1 MKPSILIIN
10 RVYPPER
17 GATGRMAQDLAHAL
31 ERCGWQA
38 HVVTTAQKMG
48 QERNG
53 QVSVTRVK
61 SAKKP
66 KTAAG
71 CLINLFRIYRA
82 GLKASKPD
90 IVLSMSDP
98 PMLAV
103 FGGMIARKHK
113 VPHIH
118 WAQDV
123 YPDLLQ
129 PLGINIPD
137 FVARS
142 LHTRVIKEL
151 NHSAKVVTI
160 GRCMERYLKKTG
172 VLVNKMTTIPNW
184 ADFEVISPSAQTTS
198 REMIVPTGVAKKPE
212 EMFRDTSPKFRVLYA
227 GNIGRAHSV
236 RAIIDA
242 AELLAER
249 TEIEFVFVGDHHE
262 HSSLARER
270 AKRGLDNIKFLPY
283 QPIEKLRHV
292 MESGDVH
299 LVTMRQ
305 ATKGL
310 LVPCKFYSALTV
322 GRPTIYIGPKRT
334 EIAEVIKEY
343 KAGILVP
350 NRDAKALA
358 DAIYHYRMEGDA
370 WFQAQE
376 GALLAA
382 QAYHPTISLHKW
394 VELIEKVRVS

>member
-1 MKPSILIIN
+1 MKPSVLIIN
-10 RVYPPER
+10 RIYPPER

-31 ERCGWQA
+31 ERCGWR
-38 HVVTTAQKMG
+38 VTILTTGQKIA

-53 QVSVTRVK
+53 QISVIRVK
-61 SAKKP
+61 SSKNP

-71 CLINLFRIYRA
+71 CLVNLFRLYRA
-82 GLKASKPD
+82 GLKISKSD
-90 IVLSMSDP
+90 VVISMSDP

-103 FGGMIARKHK
+103 FGGIIARKHK

-129 PLGINIPD
+129 PLGINIPN

-142 LHTRVIKEL
+142 LHTRAVQEM
-151 NHSAKVVTI
+151 NRAAKVVTV

-172 VLVNKMTTIPNW
+172 VLVNKMTTITNW

-198 REMIVPTGVAKKPE
+198 QEMIVPTGVAKKPE

-236 RAIIDA
+236 REIIDA
-242 AELLAER
+242 AELLSER

-262 HSSLARER
+262 HSRLAHER

-283 QPIEKLRHV
+283 QPIEKLRQV

-305 ATKGL
+305 QTKGL

-322 GRPTIYIGPKRT
+322 GRPTIFIGPKKS
-334 EIAEVIKEY
+334 EIADVIKEY
-343 KAGILVP
+343 NAGMVVS

-358 DAIYHYRMEGDA
+358 DAIYHYRMEGET
-370 WFQAQE
+370 WFKAQE
-376 GALLAA
+376 GALQAA
-382 QAYHPTISLHKW
+382 QTYHPTVSLHKW